1 MDRLLTFD
9 GKGIYCPIADVH
21 IDPWKKVPK
30 ALITHGHSDH
40 ARWGMG
46 AYLCTHE
53 SVPILKHRLGEK
65 NKIEGIA
72 FGESLFINGVR
83 FSFHPAGHVIGSAQI
98 RVEYNDE
105 IWVVS
110 GDYKLANDGVSK
122 AFEPVKCHTFITEST
137 FGLPVYKWEDQQ
149 VIFNKVNHWWQKN
162 KEEGRVSII
171 TAYSLGKAQRLI
183 NGLDTS
189 IGKIFTHGA
198 IENTNKILRENG
210 HSIQKTT
217 FASEKF
223 SFDDYKGNI
232 VICPPSAANSSWV
245 KKFKDFRLGIA
256 SGWMQMRG
264 ARRRRAA
271 DIGFVLSD
279 HADWN
284 DLNTAV
290 KETGAH
296 EIYVTHGFSKIY
308 SQYLAEQGYDAKIVQ
323 TAFEGERLDSTEEE
337 KVSQKS

>member
-1 MDRLLTFD
+1 MERLLTFD
-9 GKGIYCPIADVH
+9 GKGIYCPRADVH
-21 IDPWKKVPK
+21 IDPWEKVPK

-53 SVPILKHRLGEK
+53 SVPILQHRLGK
-65 NKIEGIA
+65 TNRIQGIA
-72 FGESLFINGVR
+72 FGENLFINGVK

-98 RVEYNDE
+98 RVEYKDE

-110 GDYKLANDGVSK
+110 GDYKLANDGISK

-137 FGLPVYKWEDQQ
+137 FGLPVYKWQNQ
-149 VIFNKVNHWWQKN
+149 TAIFDKVNTWWRKN
-162 KEEGRVSII
+162 QAEGRVSVI

-183 NGLDTS
+183 NGLDPS
-189 IGKIFTHGA
+189 IGKIYTHGA
-198 IENTNKILRENG
+198 IENTNSILREHN
-210 HSIQKTT
+210 HFIQDTQ
-217 FASEKF
+217 FATASYNFK
-223 SFDDYKGNI
+223 DYQGNM
-232 VICPPSAANSSWV
+232 VVCPPSAANSNWV

-271 DIGFVLSD
+271 DIGFILSD

-284 DLNTAV
+284 GLNTAI
-290 KETGAH
+290 EATGAN
-296 EIYVTHGFSKIY
+296 EIYVTHGFSRIY
-308 SQYLAEQGYDAKIVQ
+308 SQYLREQGYDAKIVE

-337 KVSQKS
+337 KIDQTT